1 MILILTSI
9 MKLGLHYVKF
19 CVDSVIPLKK
29 VKRFLSNK
37 PYITK
42 EVKECLNQ
50 KKLAFKQKDLALIK
64 LAQRKLNQKIREAR
78 RSKIN
83 GDKINSDLSKNPKK
97 LWSKLRCTT
106 NIIPKRISMHT
117 ANDETLANE
126 LNEFDCRFD
135 VNSYDCSDVLEA
147 VRIDDSVSKPQ
158 ISLDDVVRAFIYVLT
173 LERQLGWMVFLLLF

>member
-37 PYITK
+37 PYFTK

-50 KKLAFKQKDLALIK
+50 KNLAFKQKDPALIK

-78 RSKIN
+78 RSY

-97 LWSKLRCTT
+97 LWSKLRCITDM
-106 NIIPKRISMHT
+106 ISKSISMHV
-117 ANDETLANE
+117 ANDET
-126 LNEFDCRFD
+126 C
-135 VNSYDCSDVLEA
+135 
-147 VRIDDSVSKPQ
+147 
-158 ISLDDVVRAFIYVLT
+158 
-173 LERQLGWMVFLLLF
+173 